1 MTATKLQEDA
11 FVQQRALKAKAKQER
26 NAAIARLARDGLN
39 NAEIG
44 AALNLDVKTVR
55 RVRRE
60 LQ

>member
-1 MTATKLQEDA
+1 MTATQEDA
-11 FVQQRALKAKAKQER
+11 FAQQRALKAKAKQER

-55 RVRRE
+55 RVRME